1 MLSQYVIMKVK
12 TNRILID
19 LLSLVRSNV
28 RIKKSLHILN
38 LTNSDLTKLKK
49 IVNALLSISFNI
61 CFGSLGMVE
70 NQEN

>member
-28 RIKKSLHILN
+28 RIKKKSTFFKPNELGSHQI
-38 LTNSDLTKLKK
+38 KK
-49 IVNALLSISFNI
+49 K
-61 CFGSLGMVE
+61 
-70 NQEN
+70 